1 MEVQPYA
8 FTTKVRE
15 GEKGVVARGVMSR
28 GNVRRGGG
36 GGRCW
41 LFIYRQKQGKAG
53 LWKDGLGGGWCKV
66 IKKQVRESTEGGTVL
81 EGKEGLLLGMA
92 WLNGL
97 DWLEAY
103 RGRGKGSC

>member
-1 MEVQPYA
+1 MLVISYIDRS
-8 FTTKVRE
+8 KVRQAC
-15 GEKGVVARGVMSR
+15 GRTVLGGVGARGVILRSR
-28 GNVRRGGG
+28 VR
-36 GGRCW
+36 
-41 LFIYRQKQGKAG
+41 
-53 LWKDGLGGGWCKV
+53 
-66 IKKQVRESTEGGTVL
+66 RESTEGGTVL